1 MMRKTTFILVIFL
14 SLGLSLKSVEKD
26 PIRLKDVD
34 VQAVRVKQFAEI
46 GKVITVV
53 DKEQISRMPVQSLDA
68 LLKSIPGV
76 DIRQRGVGNTQSDI
90 SLRGSSFDQVMVM
103 LNGVNITDPQT
114 GHHNMN
120 IPVDISEISRIEVLQ
135 GSAARRFGSQA
146 FAGVI
151 NIVTDPGDKS
161 FLSGEVSWGS
171 YDTRNSRFS
180 FKLGKRRLQ
189 HYSSF
194 ANQQSDG
201 YRENTDYKN
210 YNAFSQ
216 TVWKSRKIGT
226 FDFQTGYQHKSFGAY
241 GFYTPKFPFQFENTV
256 ARFNSLNWNMSLNKL
271 DVKVLLFNRSHYDR
285 FELFRDFKNAIP
297 SYKDHNYH
305 LTNVSGGSA
314 GFRYKVNGG
323 ILSGGLEIKTDHILS
338 NKLGVQM
345 LDSTDFVKNIFEPGK
360 NKFFTKEAIRFFQ
373 TAYVDYTGSFDNL
386 LYSGG
391 LSVIHSDEFGL
402 VPNYGLDLS
411 FVIDEKW
418 TANGSFNT
426 ASRFPTYTDLYYTD
440 LANQG
445 NPDLKPEFS
454 KTTELGVKFE
464 DAGLNIHAG
473 VFYRIGDDIIDWVKY
488 PAESVWKSKNITSL
502 NTLGAELSASYI
514 FRSSAI
520 RQIDLS
526 WNFIQTDK
534 QHEDFDSKY
543 ALDYA
548 KSQLKLRATH
558 AVLRKVDMT
567 WNVLYTDRAGEY
579 AEYGTG
585 KMLDYQPYLTVGT
598 RIGWRLGKWLIYAD
612 ANNIF
617 NQEYVDF
624 GGLPLPGITAM
635 MGLQWKLW

>member
-1 MMRKTTFILVIFL
+1 MKKTTFLCVILGC
-14 SLGLSLKSVEKD
+14 LGLSVIAADKD

-53 DKEQISRMPVQSLDA
+53 NKEQIARMPVQSLDA
-68 LLKSIPGV
+68 LLKSIPGI

-120 IPVDISEISRIEVLQ
+120 IPVDISEITRIEVLQ

-151 NIVTDPGDKS
+151 NIVTEPKDKS

-194 ANQQSDG
+194 SNQRSDG
-201 YRENTDYKN
+201 YRENTDYKL
-210 YNAFSQ
+210 YNGFSQ
-216 TVWKSRKIGT
+216 TVWKSRKIGS

-241 GFYTPKFPFQFENTV
+241 GFYTPKYPFQFENTIT
-256 ARFNSLNWNMSLNKL
+256 RFNSLNWNMSFKKL

-297 SYKDHNYH
+297 AYKDHNYH

-314 GFRYKVNGG
+314 GFRYQVAGG
-323 ILSGGLEIKTDHILS
+323 MLSGGLEIKTDHILS
-338 NKLGVQM
+338 NKLGVQIA
-345 LDSTDFVKNIFEPGK
+345 DSAQFRKNIFEPGK
-360 NKFFTKEAIRFFQ
+360 QKYFTREAVRFYQ

-391 LSVIHSDEFGL
+391 MSVIYTDNFGL

-411 FVIDEKW
+411 FIMDENW
-418 TANGSFNT
+418 TANGSFNS

-440 LANQG
+440 LANQAD
-445 NPDLKPEFS
+445 PALKPEFS
-454 KTTELGVKFE
+454 KTTE
-464 DAGLNIHAG
+464 AGIKYASDGFNIHAG
-473 VFYRIGDDIIDWVKY
+473 IFYRNGTNIIDWVKY
-488 PAESVWKSKNITSL
+488 PDETVWKSKNITSL
-502 NTLGAELSASYI
+502 NTFGAELSASYV
-514 FRSSAI
+514 FRRSAF
-520 RQIDLS
+520 RRIDLS

-534 QHEDFDSKY
+534 EHEDYDSKY
-543 ALDYA
+543 TLDYA
-548 KSQLKLRATH
+548 KNQLKIRATH
-558 AVLRKVDMT
+558 AVLRNVDMT
-567 WNVLYTDRAGEY
+567 WNVLYNDRAGQY

-585 KMLDYQPYLTVGT
+585 KMLEYQPYLTVGT

-624 GGLPLPGITAM
+624 GGLPLPGVNAM
-635 MGLQWKLW
+635 MGVQWKLW